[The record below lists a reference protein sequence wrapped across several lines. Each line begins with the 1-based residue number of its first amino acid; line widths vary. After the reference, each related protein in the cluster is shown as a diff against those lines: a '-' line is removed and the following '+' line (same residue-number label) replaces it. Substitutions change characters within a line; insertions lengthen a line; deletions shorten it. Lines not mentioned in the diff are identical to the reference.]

1 MVEMSSSQ
9 QQYLTAK
16 FEDFIATVHPGEAG
30 QPARKPYQWQIR
42 LMLYVVEHGRWPQSI
57 GAPTASGK
65 TSVIDIHVF
74 LNAMAGIASVAGSED
89 AQELGGLPL
98 QRIPRRL
105 VLTVNRRS
113 LVDDQFEE
121 ADMLRDRLQSDD
133 HSDDGL
139 RLYRRGLDLRS
150 AVDDGLAQENKSL
163 RMITAELR
171 GGISPNRE
179 WRYYPQTCA
188 VICATPD
195 MFGSRLLFRGYG
207 TSRTMRSMEAGLLA
221 YDTVLIADE
230 AHLSRQLL
238 ETACQVSRI
247 ENMAETP
254 LSSQVTPLQVVE
266 TTATPAS
273 GNAEERVG
281 VLESDFEVDTVLA
294 RRLNN
299 PKSVFTNFDFEKD
312 KDVIDAIVAQCI
324 ALILSNIEADKS
336 NDSNP
341 HVLGCIV
348 NTVKNAKVVA
358 KELERQCKKH
368 GINRPVDVYIGPMRA
383 FDKCQIARKLH
394 SLPYLKPDDAP
405 CCIIGTQTLEVG
417 VDVNFT
423 DMVTEIAPGSALVQR
438 SGRVN
443 RRGLRSEGSVYVFGL
458 DLQKLTEKKQAS
470 APRTYSPDDIR
481 KTWEW
486 LASLPKTN
494 SEKPDISAWS
504 VYRSALNGQPIPGEQ
519 PRRLLFQRLEPWD
532 VENLSSTDEDLCADI
547 SEEYLQQGRSDLNLW
562 LRDNLE
568 LDTPDIN
575 VVVRHLPWDDALAI
589 ELLEVTQPEND
600 ELFPVGRWRGFNYLF
615 DKMNKRSD
623 KVEIPVAIDDEGIE
637 RKYSV
642 RLPHR
647 VFRYRASEPENH
659 RVVCLHEGTTNT
671 VRSGD
676 VLILDDFARVFSKFS
691 EDIAIF
697 DPEGSDT
704 SEDIFNQCDSSTLVT
719 SYDSLNSGEPKVAEA
734 FRRLQELEE
743 GDFVNIDEKTE
754 RMQEDL
760 RLLRMKAAGAS
771 FLAERTRGEAYS
783 LVWYRREKPDV
794 PYEDNKGRVIPHDVQ
809 WLVSSAQSDSLDSES
824 NQEILSTRTTNR
836 TLHLGGVPSGMG
848 EPQRSDGHQ
857 NHVAQRAQALGSL
870 IGLDP
875 AIVEDLRIAGNFHDE
890 GKKDERFQRMLRY
903 GHQSSADAEPL
914 AKSLFQSRSWEQRF
928 RNTYQLRGW
937 RHEQRSVAEFRF
949 ACETYIQLE
958 SMDEFDKQLVQRLI
972 GTSHGHGRSTF
983 HYGTAYLLPQ
993 AGGASRD
1000 ANPKLNDI
1008 SDRLFEMGEWET
1020 LVDRTS
1026 QRYGFWGISYLEALL
1041 RAADITCSKEGQ

>member
-74 LNAMAGIASVAGSED
+74 LNAMAGIASVAGSEV

-281 VLESDFEVDTVLA
+281 VLESDFEVDTALA

-368 GINRPVDVYIGPMRA
+368 GISRPVDVYIGPMRA

-417 VDVNFT
+417 VDVDFT

-443 RRGLRSEGSVYVFGL
+443 RRGLRSEGSVYVYL
-458 DLQKLTEKKQAS
+458 
-470 APRTYSPDDIR
+470 
-481 KTWEW
+481 
-486 LASLPKTN
+486 LP
-494 SEKPDISAWS
+494 P
-504 VYRSALNGQPIPGEQ
+504 
-519 PRRLLFQRLEPWD
+519 
-532 VENLSSTDEDLCADI
+532 
-547 SEEYLQQGRSDLNLW
+547 
-562 LRDNLE
+562 
-568 LDTPDIN
+568 
-575 VVVRHLPWDDALAI
+575 
-589 ELLEVTQPEND
+589 
-600 ELFPVGRWRGFNYLF
+600 
-615 DKMNKRSD
+615 
-623 KVEIPVAIDDEGIE
+623 
-637 RKYSV
+637 
-642 RLPHR
+642 
-647 VFRYRASEPENH
+647 
-659 RVVCLHEGTTNT
+659 
-671 VRSGD
+671 
-676 VLILDDFARVFSKFS
+676 
-691 EDIAIF
+691 
-697 DPEGSDT
+697 
-704 SEDIFNQCDSSTLVT
+704 
-719 SYDSLNSGEPKVAEA
+719 
-734 FRRLQELEE
+734 
-743 GDFVNIDEKTE
+743 
-754 RMQEDL
+754 
-760 RLLRMKAAGAS
+760 
-771 FLAERTRGEAYS
+771 TRGE
-783 LVWYRREKPDV
+783 
-794 PYEDNKGRVIPHDVQ
+794 
-809 WLVSSAQSDSLDSES
+809 SS
-824 NQEILSTRTTNR
+824 
-836 TLHLGGVPSGMG
+836 
-848 EPQRSDGHQ
+848 
-857 NHVAQRAQALGSL
+857 
-870 IGLDP
+870 
-875 AIVEDLRIAGNFHDE
+875 
-890 GKKDERFQRMLRY
+890 
-903 GHQSSADAEPL
+903 
-914 AKSLFQSRSWEQRF
+914 
-928 RNTYQLRGW
+928 
-937 RHEQRSVAEFRF
+937 
-949 ACETYIQLE
+949 C
-958 SMDEFDKQLVQRLI
+958 
-972 GTSHGHGRSTF
+972 GTH
-983 HYGTAYLLPQ
+983 
-993 AGGASRD
+993 
-1000 ANPKLNDI
+1000 
-1008 SDRLFEMGEWET
+1008 
-1020 LVDRTS
+1020 
-1026 QRYGFWGISYLEALL
+1026 
-1041 RAADITCSKEGQ
+1041 

>member
-74 LNAMAGIASVAGSED
+74 LNAMAGIASVAGSEV

-281 VLESDFEVDTVLA
+281 VLESDFEVDTALA

-368 GINRPVDVYIGPMRA
+368 GISRPVDVYIGPMRA

-417 VDVNFT
+417 VDVDFT

-443 RRGLRSEGSVYVFGL
+443 RRGLRSEGSVY
-458 DLQKLTEKKQAS
+458 
-470 APRTYSPDDIR
+470 
-481 KTWEW
+481 
-486 LASLPKTN
+486 
-494 SEKPDISAWS
+494 
-504 VYRSALNGQPIPGEQ
+504 
-519 PRRLLFQRLEPWD
+519 
-532 VENLSSTDEDLCADI
+532 
-547 SEEYLQQGRSDLNLW
+547 
-562 LRDNLE
+562 
-568 LDTPDIN
+568 
-575 VVVRHLPWDDALAI
+575 
-589 ELLEVTQPEND
+589 
-600 ELFPVGRWRGFNYLF
+600 
-615 DKMNKRSD
+615 
-623 KVEIPVAIDDEGIE
+623 
-637 RKYSV
+637 
-642 RLPHR
+642 
-647 VFRYRASEPENH
+647 
-659 RVVCLHEGTTNT
+659 
-671 VRSGD
+671 
-676 VLILDDFARVFSKFS
+676 
-691 EDIAIF
+691 AIF

>member
-1 MVEMSSSQ
+1 
-9 QQYLTAK
+9 
-16 FEDFIATVHPGEAG
+16 
-30 QPARKPYQWQIR
+30 
-42 LMLYVVEHGRWPQSI
+42 
-57 GAPTASGK
+57 
-65 TSVIDIHVF
+65 
-74 LNAMAGIASVAGSED
+74 
-89 AQELGGLPL
+89 
-98 QRIPRRL
+98 
-105 VLTVNRRS
+105 
-113 LVDDQFEE
+113 
-121 ADMLRDRLQSDD
+121 
-133 HSDDGL
+133 
-139 RLYRRGLDLRS
+139 
-150 AVDDGLAQENKSL
+150 
-163 RMITAELR
+163 
-171 GGISPNRE
+171 
-179 WRYYPQTCA
+179 
-188 VICATPD
+188 
-195 MFGSRLLFRGYG
+195 
-207 TSRTMRSMEAGLLA
+207 
-221 YDTVLIADE
+221 
-230 AHLSRQLL
+230 
-238 ETACQVSRI
+238 
-247 ENMAETP
+247 
-254 LSSQVTPLQVVE
+254 
-266 TTATPAS
+266 
-273 GNAEERVG
+273 
-281 VLESDFEVDTVLA
+281 
-294 RRLNN
+294 
-299 PKSVFTNFDFEKD
+299 
-312 KDVIDAIVAQCI
+312 
-324 ALILSNIEADKS
+324 
-336 NDSNP
+336 
-341 HVLGCIV
+341 
-348 NTVKNAKVVA
+348 
-358 KELERQCKKH
+358 
-368 GINRPVDVYIGPMRA
+368 
-383 FDKCQIARKLH
+383 
-394 SLPYLKPDDAP
+394 
-405 CCIIGTQTLEVG
+405 
-417 VDVNFT
+417 
-423 DMVTEIAPGSALVQR
+423 
-438 SGRVN
+438 
-443 RRGLRSEGSVYVFGL
+443 
-458 DLQKLTEKKQAS
+458 
-470 APRTYSPDDIR
+470 
-481 KTWEW
+481 
-486 LASLPKTN
+486 
-494 SEKPDISAWS
+494 
-504 VYRSALNGQPIPGEQ
+504 
-519 PRRLLFQRLEPWD
+519 
-532 VENLSSTDEDLCADI
+532 
-547 SEEYLQQGRSDLNLW
+547 
-562 LRDNLE
+562 
-568 LDTPDIN
+568 
-575 VVVRHLPWDDALAI
+575 
-589 ELLEVTQPEND
+589 
-600 ELFPVGRWRGFNYLF
+600 
-615 DKMNKRSD
+615 MNKRSD